1 MKTTIGLR
9 KFSYYKVVKV
19 YSSLLL
25 ISGRD
30 DFNRDYNYNSGSFT
44 MNEKN
49 EINSNQNS
57 HEEGEEDDEYNSDD
71 EEVNR

>member
-1 MKTTIGLR
+1 M
-9 KFSYYKVVKV
+9 
-19 YSSLLL
+19 YSSLFL

-49 EINSNQNS
+49 ELNVNQNS